1 MQLTDIDTIRRI
13 MRGYK
18 IFAQKKLGQHFLVS
32 QEILDK
38 IVETAQLKSTDTI
51 LEIGPGLGTLTRPLA
66 SKAKRVIAV
75 EKDSGIIKVFKSI
88 NTDLTGVTLVE
99 KNALS
104 LEKDF
109 FKNQNISS
117 YKLVA
122 NLPYYLTSPIIRFFL
137 QVKPKPKIMVLMVQ
151 KEVAER
157 IVAKPPNTSLLSI
170 AIQFYGEP
178 TIIREVSKDAFW
190 PKPKVDSAIIKILP
204 HPKKMYKVSDDQNFF
219 RTVKAGF
226 GEKRKQLHNS
236 LSGGLNLSSEFV
248 KKVLVKSHID
258 NSRRAQTL
266 TIPEWIK
273 LYNNLNL

>member
-13 MRGYK
+13 MREYK
-18 IFAQKKLGQHFLVS
+18 IFAQKKFGQHFLVNKD
-32 QEILDK
+32 ILDEIIK
-38 IVETAQLKSTDTI
+38 TAQLKPSDTI

-66 SKAKRVIAV
+66 SVTKKVIAI
-75 EKDSGIIKVFKSI
+75 EKDPDIIKVFKSI
-88 NTDLTGVTLVE
+88 NPDLTGVLILE
-99 KNALS
+99 KNALAI
-104 LEKDF
+104 EKDF

-137 QVKPKPKIMVLMVQ
+137 QTKPKPKIMVLMVQ

-157 IVAKPPNTSLLSI
+157 IVATPPYANLLSI
-170 AIQFYGEP
+170 AVQFYGEP
-178 TIIREVSKDAFW
+178 TIVKNVSNDSFW

-204 HPKKMYKVSDDQNFF
+204 HTKKLYNVSNESNFF

-236 LSGGLNLSSEFV
+236 LSGGLNLSSKTV
-248 KKVLVKSHID
+248 KNILTKSNI
-258 NSRRAQTL
+258 NNTRRAQTL
-266 TIPEWIK
+266 TIPEWIE
-273 LYNNLNL
+273 LHNNLNL

>member
-13 MRGYK
+13 MRAYK
-18 IFAQKKLGQHFLVS
+18 IFTKKKLGQHFLIN
-32 QEILDK
+32 QDILNEIVK
-38 IVETAQLKSTDTI
+38 TAQLKSTDTI
-51 LEIGPGLGTLTRPLA
+51 LEIGPGLGTLTRPLSHGA
-66 SKAKRVIAV
+66 RRVIAI
-75 EKDSGIIKVFKSI
+75 EKDPDIIKVFKSI
-88 NTDLTGVTLVE
+88 NTDLTGVLVLQ

-137 QVKPKPKIMVLMVQ
+137 QTKPKPKIMVLMVQ

-157 IVAKPPNTSLLSI
+157 IAAKPPNTSLLSI
-170 AIQFYGEP
+170 AVQFYGEP
-178 TIIREVSKDAFW
+178 TIVREVSNNYFW

-204 HPKKMYKVSDDQNFF
+204 HAEQLYKVANEQGFF

-236 LSGGLNLSSEFV
+236 LSGGLNLSSNII
-248 KKVLVKSHID
+248 KKALIKSHI
-258 NSRRAQTL
+258 NNTRRAQTL
-266 TIPEWIK
+266 TIPEWIE
-273 LYNNLNL
+273 LYNNLKI

>member
-13 MRGYK
+13 MRAYK
-18 IFAQKKLGQHFLVS
+18 IFTKKKLGQHFLIN
-32 QEILDK
+32 QDILNEIVK
-38 IVETAQLKSTDTI
+38 TAQLKSTDTI
-51 LEIGPGLGTLTRPLA
+51 LEIGPGLGTLTRPLSHGA
-66 SKAKRVIAV
+66 RRVIAI
-75 EKDSGIIKVFKSI
+75 EKDPDIIKVFKSI
-88 NTDLTGVTLVE
+88 NTDLTGVLILQ

-137 QVKPKPKIMVLMVQ
+137 QTKPKPKIIVLMVQ

-178 TIIREVSKDAFW
+178 TIVREVSNDSFW

-204 HPKKMYKVSDDQNFF
+204 HAEQIYKVANEQDFF

-236 LSGGLNLSSEFV
+236 LSGGLNLSSDIV
-248 KKVLVKSHID
+248 KKALIKSHI
-258 NSRRAQTL
+258 NNTRRAQTL
-266 TIPEWIK
+266 TIPEWIE
-273 LYNNLNL
+273 LYNNLKI

>member
-13 MRGYK
+13 MRAYK
-18 IFAQKKLGQHFLVS
+18 IFAQKKLGQHFLVN
-32 QEILDK
+32 QKILDE
-38 IVETAQLKSTDTI
+38 IVKTAQLKPNDTI

-66 SKAKRVIAV
+66 NVVKRVVTI
-75 EKDSGIIKVFKSI
+75 EKDPEIIKVFKSI
-88 NTDLTGVTLVE
+88 NTDITGVTILE

-109 FKNQNISS
+109 FKDYDISS

-137 QVKPKPKIMVLMVQ
+137 QTKPKPKIMVLMVQ

-157 IVAKPPNTSLLSI
+157 IVALPPHTSLLSI

-178 TIIREVSKDAFW
+178 TIVKEVPKDAFW
-190 PKPKVDSAIIKILP
+190 PQPKVDSAIIKILP
-204 HPKKMYKVSDDQNFF
+204 HAKKIYKVSNEQNFF
-219 RTVKAGF
+219 RIVKAGF

-248 KKVLVKSHID
+248 KKILIKSHIN

-266 TIPEWIK
+266 TIPEWIE

>member
-1 MQLTDIDTIRRI
+1 MQLTDIDTIKGI
-13 MRGYK
+13 MRAYK
-18 IFAQKKLGQHFLVS
+18 IFTQKKLGQHFLVN
-32 QEILDK
+32 QKVLDK
-38 IVETAQLKSTDTI
+38 IIKTAQLKSNDTI
-51 LEIGPGLGTLTRPLA
+51 LEIGPGLGTLTRPL
-66 SKAKRVIAV
+66 SYSVKRVIAI
-75 EKDSGIIKVFKSI
+75 EKDPDIIKVFKSI
-88 NTDLTGVTLVE
+88 NTDLTGVLVLQ

-137 QVKPKPKIMVLMVQ
+137 QTKPKPKIMVLMVQ

-157 IVAKPPNTSLLSI
+157 IAAKPPNTSLLSI
-170 AIQFYGEP
+170 AVQFYGEP
-178 TIIREVSKDAFW
+178 TIVKEVSNDSFW

-204 HPKKMYKVSDDQNFF
+204 HTKQLYKVANEQGFF

-236 LSGGLNLSSEFV
+236 LSGGLNLSSDIV
-248 KKVLVKSHID
+248 KKALIKSHI
-258 NSRRAQTL
+258 NNTRRAQTL
-266 TIPEWIK
+266 TIPEWIE
-273 LYNNLNL
+273 LYNNLKI